1 MLRDDPSSLIASFG
15 SSAVPCRA
23 FVVVCVRTQSRR
35 FRSRVVIV
43 AVKHHVIS
51 SSTQTA
57 LTQTQSVL
65 LQMRD
70 KAAHSAFL
78 NAPQTKKQ
86 LQLLTT

>member
-23 FVVVCVRTQSRR
+23 FVVVGVRTQSRR

-78 NAPQTKKQ
+78 NAQQTKKQ